1 MDYHLCTRGLHAIVP
16 LLPLHRTTTEA
27 VARNSVP
34 NRRSPGEVQRPAL
47 PHLLVFQNLR
57 VHKDSNNNNNNNNND
72 KHSDTVFVSRCGKLA
87 NGARDARG
95 ALGETL
101 LGGRDQHQQHQQQ
114 ATATATAGNK
124 NNKNNN
130 NNNKQQERTKFNKRT
145 AAHKAELGVCTP

>member
-1 MDYHLCTRGLHAIVP
+1 MDYHLCTLRGLHAIVP
-16 LLPLHRTTTEA
+16 LLPLHSTTTEA

-87 NGARDARG
+87 NGRPSW
-95 ALGETL
+95 
-101 LGGRDQHQQHQQQ
+101 GGGIN
-114 ATATATAGNK
+114 TSSI
-124 NNKNNN
+124 
-130 NNNKQQERTKFNKRT
+130 NNKQQQQQQPATRITRTTTTTTSNKNKLSR
-145 AAHKAELGVCTP
+145 H